1 MLQLKKILVT
11 GGTGYIGSHTVIELL
26 NNEYDVHIIDNL
38 SNSDISMLDRIEKI
52 TNKRP
57 KFTQLDL
64 RDKPKVL
71 SFFNGKSNYKGVI
84 HFAALKSVGES
95 VKMPTKYYENNVM
108 GLCNLL
114 EAIEFNEIPNLVFSS
129 SATVYGSPEKLPVT
143 EDSPIG
149 YTPSPYGATKQMC
162 ERIIEDFTHPR
173 SNFKA
178 MSLRYFNPIGA
189 HESGL
194 IGELPTGIPNNLM
207 PYITQ
212 TCAGVRDQLS
222 VFGHDYQTPDGTAI
236 RDYIHVS
243 DVASAH
249 VHAMD
254 FLTNCGESK
263 HFKVNIGTGKGLSV
277 LEVIKS
283 FEKTSGIK
291 LNYTLTDR
299 REGDVEAV
307 YANVSYAQKLLNWEA
322 KYRIDQM
329 TKSAWQWEKAMRNI
343 N

>member
-1 MLQLKKILVT
+1 LKKIIVT

-26 NNEYDVHIIDNL
+26 NNDYDVHIIDNL
-38 SNSDISMLDRIEKI
+38 SNSDISMHDRIEKI
-52 TNKRP
+52 AKKRP
-57 KFTQLDL
+57 LFTQIDL
-64 RDKPKVL
+64 RDKTEVND
-71 SFFNGKSNYKGVI
+71 FFNSITDVEGVI

-95 VKMPTKYYENNVM
+95 VKMPVKYYENNVI

-114 EAIEFNEIPNLVFSS
+114 TAIESNDIQNLVFSS
-129 SATVYGSPEKLPVT
+129 SATVYGSPKSLPVT
-143 EDSPIG
+143 ENSPLG

-162 ERIIEDFTHPR
+162 ERVIEDFTYAN

-189 HESGL
+189 HDSGL

-212 TCAGVRDQLS
+212 TSAGLRDQLS
-222 VFGHDYQTPDGTAI
+222 VFGTDYSTPDGTAI

-243 DVASAH
+243 DVAAAH
-249 VHAMD
+249 VHAID
-254 FLTNCGESK
+254 FLTANSENK
-263 HFKVNIGTGKGLSV
+263 HYKLNVGTGIGLSV

-291 LNYTLTDR
+291 LNYILTDR

-307 YANVSYAQKLLNWEA
+307 YANVSYAQDLLSWKA
-322 KYRIDQM
+322 KYGIDQM
-329 TKSAWQWEKAMRNI
+329 TKSAWLWEKAMRGI
-343 N
+343 D

>member
-1 MLQLKKILVT
+1 MKKIIVT

-26 NNEYDVHIIDNL
+26 NNDYDVHIIDNL
-38 SNSDISMLDRIEKI
+38 SNSDISMHDRIEKI
-52 TNKRP
+52 AKKRP
-57 KFTQLDL
+57 LFTQIDL
-64 RDKPKVL
+64 RDKTEVND
-71 SFFNGKSNYKGVI
+71 FFNSITDVEGVI

-95 VKMPTKYYENNVM
+95 VKMPVKYYENNVI

-114 EAIEFNEIPNLVFSS
+114 TAIESNDIQNLVFSS
-129 SATVYGSPEKLPVT
+129 SATVYGSPKSLPVT
-143 EDSPIG
+143 ENSPLG

-162 ERIIEDFTHPR
+162 ERVIEDFTYAN

-189 HESGL
+189 HDSGL

-212 TCAGVRDQLS
+212 TSAGLRDQLS
-222 VFGHDYQTPDGTAI
+222 VFGTDYSTPDGTAI

-243 DVASAH
+243 DVAAAH
-249 VHAMD
+249 VHAID
-254 FLTNCGESK
+254 FLTANSENK
-263 HFKVNIGTGKGLSV
+263 HYKLNVGTGIGLSV

-291 LNYTLTDR
+291 LNYILTDR

-307 YANVSYAQKLLNWEA
+307 YANVSYAQDLLSWKA
-322 KYRIDQM
+322 KYGIDQM
-329 TKSAWQWEKAMRNI
+329 TKSAWLWEKAMRGI
-343 N
+343 D

>member
-1 MLQLKKILVT
+1 LKKILVT
-11 GGTGYIGSHTVIELL
+11 GGIGYIGSHTVIELI

-52 TNKRP
+52 TKKRP
-57 KFTQLDL
+57 IFTNLDL
-64 RDKPKVL
+64 KDKVKVD
-71 SFFNGKSNYKGVI
+71 SFFQSNSNIEGVI

-95 VKMPTKYYENNVM
+95 VKEPIKYYENNVL

-114 EAIEFNEIPNLVFSS
+114 GAMKSKDIINFVFSS
-129 SATVYGSPEKLPVT
+129 SATVYGSPEILPVT
-143 EDSPIG
+143 EKSPIKF
-149 YTPSPYGATKQMC
+149 TPSPYGASKQMC
-162 ERIIEDFTHPR
+162 ERIIEDYTY
-173 SNFKA
+173 SNPNFRG

-212 TCAGVRDQLS
+212 TAAGVREQLS
-222 VFGHDYQTPDGTAI
+222 VFGSDYDTLDGTAI

-243 DVASAH
+243 DVATAH
-249 VHAMD
+249 VHAID
-254 FLTNCGESK
+254 FITKCNESK
-263 HFKVNIGTGKGLSV
+263 HFKLNVGTGIGLSV

-291 LNYTLTDR
+291 LNYTLADR

-307 YANVSYAQKLLNWEA
+307 YANVSFALSLLGWKA
-322 KYRIDQM
+322 RYGIDEM
-329 TKSAWQWEKAMRNI
+329 TKSSWLWEKKMRNI
-343 N
+343 D

>member
-1 MLQLKKILVT
+1 LKKIIVT

-38 SNSDISMLDRIEKI
+38 SNSNISMLDRIEEI
-52 TNKRP
+52 TQKRP
-57 KFTQLDL
+57 SFTQIDL
-64 RDKPKVL
+64 RNKSKVV
-71 SFFNGKSNYKGVI
+71 SFFESVSDIEGII

-95 VKMPTKYYENNVM
+95 VKMPIKYYENNVM

-114 EAIEFNEIPNLVFSS
+114 EAIELNDIPNFVFSS
-129 SATVYGSPEKLPVT
+129 SATVYGSPEILPAT
-143 EDSPIG
+143 EQSPIG
-149 YTPSPYGATKQMC
+149 YTPSPYGATKQMG
-162 ERIIEDFTHPR
+162 ERIIEDFTHSRP
-173 SNFKA
+173 NFKA

-189 HESGL
+189 HDSGL

-212 TCAGVRDQLS
+212 TGAGIRDQLS
-222 VFGHDYQTPDGTAI
+222 VFGSNYNTPDGTAI

-249 VHAMD
+249 VHAID
-254 FLTNCGESK
+254 FLTNCEENK
-263 HFKVNIGTGKGLSV
+263 HFKVNIGTGKGISV

-283 FEKTSGIK
+283 FEKTSGVK
-291 LNYTLTDR
+291 LNYTLADR

-307 YANVSYAQKLLNWEA
+307 FANVSYARNLLNWKA
-322 KYRIDQM
+322 KYGIDQM
-329 TKSAWQWEKAMRNI
+329 TKSAWLWEKAIRNI
-343 N
+343 K

>member
-1 MLQLKKILVT
+1 MKKIIVT

-26 NNEYDVHIIDNL
+26 NNDYEVHIIDNL

-52 TNKRP
+52 TQKRP
-57 KFTQLDL
+57 SFTQLDL
-64 RDKPKVL
+64 RDKTEVI
-71 SFFNGKSNYKGVI
+71 SFFNGISNIEGII

-95 VKMPTKYYENNVM
+95 VKMPVKYYENNVM
-108 GLCNLL
+108 GLCSLL
-114 EAIEFNEIPNLVFSS
+114 EAIELNDIPNLVFSS
-129 SATVYGSPEKLPVT
+129 SATVYGSPKNLPVT
-143 EDSPIG
+143 EKSPIG

-162 ERIIEDFTHPR
+162 ERIIEDFTYSK

-189 HESGL
+189 HDNGL

-212 TCAGVRDQLS
+212 TGAGVRNQLS
-222 VFGHDYQTPDGTAI
+222 VFGSDYNTPDGTAI

-249 VHAMD
+249 VHAID
-254 FLTNCGESK
+254 FLTNYGESK
-263 HFKVNIGTGKGLSV
+263 HFKVNIGTGTGLSV

-291 LNYTLTDR
+291 LNYILTDR

-307 YANVSYAQKLLNWEA
+307 YANVTYAQNLLNWKA
-322 KYRIDQM
+322 KYGIDQM
-329 TKSAWQWEKAMRNI
+329 TKSAWLWEKAMRNI